1 MRSRRFVV
9 ASTRRV
15 PAIALAA
22 GAVLSLGLAAQS
34 ASAQFVWI
42 GPASGVGNMNTAA
55 NWAGGVAPISAP
67 SATLSFTG
75 NGVPP
80 PSATGNGIATN
91 DIANPLDLD
100 SLFFDLA
107 YSGGFTLN
115 GATATHA
122 FRLNGA
128 GAIVQNGRG
137 NVTFSSSGGL
147 LNLNTNAAISGS
159 GLGNLTFAG
168 VISET
173 GGARSISI
181 SGAGATHNSRV
192 VILNAANTF
201 TGGVAIDSGAHVQ
214 LGNNGALGTG
224 LSALTVGSGGGILS
238 TNVGVTPTAAAGS
251 TIALNGQ
258 LRFIGTNTL
267 TLGSNIALTGAGNLL
282 INNTSGSALTVQS
295 NSSGYTGNV
304 TIDVG
309 ALPNISANLG
319 TITLNGNNGVM
330 TGVAN
335 WNIRAGGALALSS
348 NVTSSTANA
357 NRIGDTAAV
366 NLRNGLLTLTGAVAG
381 GSLTETMG
389 ALSGA
394 GYSTVTATPG
404 TTAGATTLAASS
416 LTRTDRGTFLFRGAG
431 LGGTG
436 TSGFITFASAPTA
449 DLVGG
454 GGLAGTTNISILPYA
469 IGDTTATGTGTA
481 FVTYGATGVRPLAST
496 EYVANLTS
504 PADSNVNLIAS
515 TANAGT
521 VTLNALRLS
530 TSGAVT
536 GAGTLNVTSG
546 AILNNNSSATIANT
560 VNFGAVEGRLFTP
573 SALAISGPLT
583 GTAGLTKSGTSN
595 LTLSGDNSG
604 LTGQLTVNNGF
615 VVFAAGNN
623 LPGTGQIVANGTS
636 GGTSGVAGLQYT
648 GAAPLTVSRDLN
660 IGSGWF
666 NLRSTASNAP
676 ITYSGVIS
684 GAGGLYVDTVS
695 DVVLAGTNTYT
706 GNTRVNN
713 GNIRFSSDA
722 NLGNGGAFDFGN
734 GSAMGIILDGNW
746 TTSRHINASLTSG
759 TLTFNTQGF
768 NATLNGPLTNFASNG
783 ITGSTDS
790 LRKAGSG
797 TLRINAAGT
806 MSTYGIIV
814 NASGGEIRLAND
826 GSFLS
831 TVYTVNTAGR
841 VVLDNSTVQTG
852 TGSGA
857 QTVSRVVDNAAI
869 TLASGGTLNLI
880 GNASQS
886 LTEVIGTVTA
896 TGSGNVL
903 QVNSSGGQLTT
914 LRIGNLISSGG
925 SLLVRGDNLGGT
937 LGSIGRIFLNQFNSS
952 AVSAGQILTNVTG
965 EDLSNPGIIEQTI
978 YDGPAIGIRLLN
990 PVTDFTNGVAIQN
1003 AAPTSLPT
1011 TASFRVNPSVA
1022 NPVPVLDAA
1031 NTINALRF
1039 APLGVVDYNAAANS
1053 VLTITSGSL
1062 FSEAGGAASITQSG
1076 AGTLTLT
1083 SGATNL
1089 AVVTNS
1095 NLTSAAAIGGTG
1107 GLTKSGN
1114 ATLTLAAGASNTGTL
1129 TINAGTVSI
1138 GAASSFGNLAS
1149 SAGSTLVLNAPLTLT
1164 PAASAAVNGNLSG
1177 AGQIN
1182 LNPTS
1187 TSNVLTFG
1195 GNSAGYSGTVVG
1207 NASARVNIT
1216 NPNAFGTGTVN
1227 LSAQTATSSFSA
1239 PTLGFNFGPNAS
1251 VNVPSNFVLSSTPA
1265 INVFLTPLDS
1275 TTNVSGTVELSGVV
1289 SGGSPLGTTTLWWEE
1304 SGSTQAYVL
1313 RLSNPNNTFRGL
1325 IKSNFGTVSATS
1337 DAALGNPANGLELAS
1352 NASTNGSFR
1361 FDSNNIT
1368 LAATRTVTVTNTT
1381 SAHINTN
1388 GFTGTIAGVVA
1399 GTTPLNKIGAGTL
1412 VLTNNANTITG
1423 NVTVSAGTLLVN
1435 GNLPGATTANSL
1447 TVAAGATLGGSG
1459 TIGTSSAALRN
1470 LAVNGTLSPGNSPGI
1485 LTSFGNLAMNAGS
1498 TFLAELAGPTV
1509 GTGYDQMVVNGTV
1522 TLATTG
1528 AGVSLNAALAY
1539 LPAPTLADIYWVLLN
1554 DSTDAIVGNFAG
1566 ATEGSIVSIGTF
1578 GGVPYTAQISYTG
1591 NYDSLNPTVLG
1602 IGTGNDVVLYN
1613 IVPAPGAAGLL
1624 GMAGLL
1630 AARRRRR

>member
-42 GPASGVGNMNTAA
+42 GPASGAGNMNTAA
-55 NWAGGVAPISAP
+55 NWAGGVAPTSAP
-67 SATLSFTG
+67 STTLSFTG
-75 NGVPP
+75 NGTPP
-80 PSATGNGIATN
+80 PSATGTGTATN
-91 DIANPLDLD
+91 DIANPLDVD

-107 YSGGFTLN
+107 YSSGFTLN
-115 GATATHA
+115 GSTATHA
-122 FRLNGA
+122 FRLNGT

-147 LNLNTNAAISGS
+147 LNLNTNAVISGS
-159 GLGNLTFAG
+159 GLGNLTFGG

-173 GGARSISI
+173 GGARSVSI
-181 SGAGATHNSRV
+181 SGALATHNSRV

-201 TGGVAIDSGAHVQ
+201 TGGVSIDSGAHVQ

-224 LSALTVGSGGGILS
+224 LNALTVGSSGGILS
-238 TNVGVTPTAAAGS
+238 TNASVTPTAAAGT

-258 LRFIGTNTL
+258 LRLVGTSAL
-267 TLGSNIALTGAGNLL
+267 TLGSNIAFTGAGNLL
-282 INNTSGSALTVQS
+282 INNTSGAALAVQS

-319 TITLNGNNGVM
+319 TITLNGNNGAMVNVP
-330 TGVAN
+330 T
-335 WNIRAGGALALSS
+335 WNIRAGGGLALSS
-348 NVTSSTANA
+348 NVASSTANA

-381 GSLTETMG
+381 GALTETMG

-416 LTRTDRGTFLFRGAG
+416 LARTDRGTFFFRGTG

-436 TSGFITFASAPTA
+436 NSGFITFASAPTA

-469 IGDTTATGTGTA
+469 IGDTSATGVGTA

-496 EYVANLTS
+496 EYVNNLTS
-504 PADSNVNLIAS
+504 AADSNVNLIAS
-515 TANAGT
+515 TANAGA

-530 TSGAVT
+530 TTGAVT

-546 AILNNNSSATIANT
+546 AILNNNGSATIANT
-560 VNFGAVEGRLFTP
+560 VNFGAVEGKLFTP

-583 GTAGLTKSGTSN
+583 GTAGLTKSGTAN

-623 LPGTGQIVANGTS
+623 LPGTGQIAVNGTS
-636 GGTSGVAGLQYT
+636 GGTSAVAGLQYT
-648 GAAPLTVSRDLN
+648 GTTPLAVSRDLN
-660 IGSGWF
+660 IGSGWL
-666 NLRSTASNAP
+666 NLRSTSAAGP

-684 GAGGLYVDTVS
+684 GSGGLFVDTVGE
-695 DVVLAGTNTYT
+695 VVLSGTNTYS
-706 GNTRVNN
+706 GPTRVNN

-722 NLGNGGAFDFGN
+722 NLGSGGAFDFGN
-734 GSAMGIILDGNW
+734 GTAMGIVLDGDW

-768 NATLNGPLTNFASNG
+768 NATLNGPLTNFASLG
-783 ITGSTDS
+783 LGGSTDS

-797 TLRINAAGT
+797 TLRINAPGT

-814 NASGGEIRLAND
+814 NANGGEVRLAND
-826 GSFLS
+826 GSLLS
-831 TVYTVNTAGR
+831 TAYTVNNAGR
-841 VVLDNSTVQTG
+841 LVLDNSTVQTG

-857 QTVSRVVDNAAI
+857 QTVSRVVDNANI
-869 TLASGGTLNLI
+869 TLASGGKLNLI
-880 GNASQS
+880 GNSSQS
-886 LTEVIGTVTA
+886 LTEVIGTLTA

-903 QVNSSGGQLTT
+903 EVNSSGGQLTT
-914 LRIGNLISSGG
+914 LRIGNLVSSGG

-952 AVSAGQILTNVTG
+952 AVSAGQILTNVNG
-965 EDLSNPGIIEQTI
+965 EDLSNPGIIEQAI
-978 YDGPAIGIRLLN
+978 YDGPVIGIRLLN
-990 PVTDFTNGVAIQN
+990 PVLDFNNGVAIQN
-1003 AAPTSLPT
+1003 AAPTSLAT
-1011 TASFRVNPSVA
+1011 TANFRVNPGVA

-1039 APLGVVDYNAAANS
+1039 APLGVVDYNDAANS

-1062 FSEAGGAASITQSG
+1062 FTEAGGAASITQSG

-1089 AVVTNS
+1089 AVITNS

-1107 GLTKSGN
+1107 GLTKGGN
-1114 ATLTLAAGASNTGTL
+1114 ATLALNGGASNTGTL
-1129 TINAGTVSI
+1129 TINAGTVAI
-1138 GAASSFGNLAS
+1138 NAPASFGNLAS
-1149 SAGSTLVLNAPLTLT
+1149 AAGSTLVLNSALSLT
-1164 PAASAAVNGNLSG
+1164 PGAASTASGTISG

-1182 LNPTS
+1182 LSPTAVAS
-1187 TSNVLTFG
+1187 RLTLG
-1195 GNSAGYSGTVVG
+1195 GNNAGFSGNILG
-1207 NASARVNIT
+1207 NANTRLSIT
-1216 NPNAFGTGTVN
+1216 NPNALGTGTVD
-1227 LSAQTATSSFSA
+1227 LSAQTASSSFSA

-1251 VNVPSNFVLSSTPA
+1251 VVVPTNLILSSTPA

-1304 SGSTQAYVL
+1304 SGSTQGYVL
-1313 RLSNPNNTFRGL
+1313 RLTNPNNTFRGL
-1325 IKSNFGTVSATS
+1325 LKSNFGTISTTS
-1337 DAALGNPANGLELAS
+1337 DAALGNPANNIELAS
-1352 NASTNGSFR
+1352 GASTNGSFR
-1361 FDSNNIT
+1361 FDADNIT
-1368 LAATRTVTVTNTT
+1368 LAATRTVTVTNST
-1381 SAHINTN
+1381 SAFINTN

-1399 GTTPLNKIGAGTL
+1399 GTTAVAKIGAGTL

-1435 GNLPGATTANSL
+1435 GNLPGNTTANTL

-1459 TIGTSSAALRN
+1459 TIGTSGTALRN
-1470 LAVNGTLSPGNSPGI
+1470 LAVNGTLSPGNSPGT

-1498 TFLAELAGPTV
+1498 TFLAELAGPTA

-1528 AGVSLNAALAY
+1528 AGVSLNAALSY
-1539 LPAPTLADIYWVLLN
+1539 LPAPTLSDIYWILVN
-1554 DSTDAIVGNFAG
+1554 DSADAIVGTFTG
-1566 ATEGSIVSIGTF
+1566 APEGSLVSLGSF
-1578 GGVPYTAQISYTG
+1578 AGVPYTAQISYTG

-1613 IVPAPGAAGLL
+1613 IVPAPGTAGLL